1 MTQEELR
8 KRFGAQLRM
17 LRRRCSLSLEAL
29 EDRSGISA
37 SSLSAYERGEGNPS
51 LQSLSCLAR
60 ALSVPIYVLGAPPG
74 ADPSAPEAELRRG
87 APPLQLQL
95 RRVRGPGVLPEP
107 LHGPS
112 EAVRGSSRRRA
123 GRLRRP
129 GELGPAP
136 FGAYIHKLLMESPL
150 KRVMEHDILNG
161 SEIQAVSGF

>member
-60 ALSVPIYVLGAPPG
+60 ALSVPIYVLIGEE
-74 ADPSAPEAELRRG
+74 PELHRELT
-87 APPLQLQL
+87 LQHLKL
-95 RRVRGPGVLPEP
+95 SLVLPEP

>member
-60 ALSVPIYVLGAPPG
+60 ALSVPIYVLNGE
-74 ADPSAPEAELRRG
+74 APELHRELTLQHLKLSFAAEPTCLRLSADGRG
-87 APPLQLQL
+87 
-95 RRVRGPGVLPEP
+95 GPDSCLERSPALP
-107 LHGPS
+107 
-112 EAVRGSSRRRA
+112 
-123 GRLRRP
+123 RP
-129 GELGPAP
+129 VA
-136 FGAYIHKLLMESPL
+136 
-150 KRVMEHDILNG
+150 
-161 SEIQAVSGF
+161 

>member
-60 ALSVPIYVLGAPPG
+60 ALSVPIYVLIGEEPELHRMRSSPVVKNGAW
-74 ADPSAPEAELRRG
+74 
-87 APPLQLQL
+87 
-95 RRVRGPGVLPEP
+95 EP
-107 LHGPS
+107 LI
-112 EAVRGSSRRRA
+112 
-123 GRLRRP
+123 RLLLRP
-129 GELGPAP
+129 
-136 FGAYIHKLLMESPL
+136 KLMN
-150 KRVMEHDILNG
+150 R
-161 SEIQAVSGF
+161 